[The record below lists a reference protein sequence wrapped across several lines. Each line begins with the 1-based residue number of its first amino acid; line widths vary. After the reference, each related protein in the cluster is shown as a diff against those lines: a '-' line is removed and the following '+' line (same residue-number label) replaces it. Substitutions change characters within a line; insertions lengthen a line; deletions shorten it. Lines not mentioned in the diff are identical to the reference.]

1 MSHGRWSAEE
11 HKAFLTGLRDYG
23 REWKKVANAIKSR
36 TSAQIRSH
44 AQKYF
49 AKLAKDRGSNRGEIG
64 IFTKA
69 SLKQALEGAMHSLA
83 KKRIFLEDGFMEPSP
98 VELYAPWISAQK
110 DSVVEV
116 CPTAPI
122 ATCPVYS
129 TSRTISK
136 SNYSVSKKK
145 SRCYISSR
153 SSQFVAAVP
162 KTNIPYFLPVAN
174 RKRLKTSI
182 D

>member
-49 AKLAKDRGSNRGEIG
+49 AKLAKDRGSNRGDIG
-64 IFTKA
+64 IFTKV

-83 KKRIFLEDGFMEPSP
+83 KKRIFIEDEYVEPRTLE
-98 VELYAPWISAQK
+98 VYAPWISAQK
-110 DSVVEV
+110 CSLVEV

-122 ATCPVYS
+122 ATCPIYS
-129 TSRTISK
+129 ISRTISK
-136 SNYSVSKKK
+136 SNYSVSKQT
-145 SRCYISSR
+145 SQCYVSSR

-162 KTNIPYFLPVAN
+162 KTNIAHFLPVVN